1 MPRQPLELAPFRGL
15 RYTDLD
21 IDRVLDS
28 GELEVANLLA
38 PPYDIPGPEATM
50 ELLRS
55 DPHNAAYLTVPYQL
69 NLTMPG
75 SCGGSPARFIYEK
88 AAARLRSWID
98 DGVLAQDEAPALY
111 VYEQVTAEGDHQ
123 RGLIGALRLPENG
136 SGPVRGHESVSQGP
150 VLDRMWLMR
159 ATRANLEPIF
169 LLYRG
174 GDGAATRATESA
186 EHHGDLLVDT
196 RTSDGTAH
204 RLWALPSTA
213 EHARIGADLAGRT
226 ALIADGHHRY
236 EAYRTVR
243 EHDRDPGWEYGLAFL
258 VDSEAH
264 PPRLGAIH
272 RVLPGL
278 DTTAAIATLQGIA
291 TVDEIGSGA
300 PRPPESAPAPS
311 LVLVAPD
318 GTAHLAH
325 TFDEAA
331 LERAM
336 PSRSTDWRHLPTA
349 ILREVL
355 LPRWGYADDRRIRM
369 VHDDPDEAVRTA
381 AETDGTAVLVPPMSV
396 EHVYSIV
403 DRGELTPR
411 KSTSFGPKPR
421 SGLVMR
427 VLDQP

>member
-21 IDRVLDS
+21 IDRALDS

-38 PPYDIPGPEATM
+38 PPYDVPGPEETR

-75 SCGGSPARFIYEK
+75 NRSGTPARFIYDK

-98 DGVLAQDEAPALY
+98 DGVLAQDETPALY
-111 VYEQVTAEGDHQ
+111 VYEQVTAAGDHQ
-123 RGLIGALRLPENG
+123 RGLVGALRLPEKE

-174 GDGAATRATESA
+174 GNGAASRITESA

-196 RTSDGTAH
+196 RTSDGTTH
-204 RLWALPSTA
+204 RLWALPSTDAHA
-213 EHARIGADLAGRT
+213 EISADLAERT

-236 EAYRTVR
+236 DAYQAVR
-243 EHDRDPGWEYGLAFL
+243 EHDRDPGWDYGLAFL

-278 DTTAAIATLQGIA
+278 DTATAIAAVREIA
-291 TVDEIGSGA
+291 TVDTLADRALPEPA
-300 PRPPESAPAPS
+300 PEPS

-318 GTAHLAH
+318 GTAHLVH
-325 TFDEAA
+325 DFDEAA

-336 PSRSTDWRHLPTA
+336 PHRSADWRHLPTA

-355 LPRWGYADDRRIRM
+355 LPLWGYQDDRPVRM
-369 VHDDPDEAVRTA
+369 IHDDPDEAVQAARDTA
-381 AETDGTAVLVPPMSV
+381 GTAVLVPPMSV

-403 DRGELTPR
+403 ERGELTPR

-421 SGLVMR
+421 SGLIMR